1 MRRRVNGG
9 RLRMRAANADPD
21 AGISRYGTR
30 DRDGRRSQFIA
41 DATLKAQH
49 AAHIESGRLQRA
61 SLVPDPTTP
70 SERALMQASKAA
82 PPRSIKPLAALLPFV
97 RPYRTL
103 VVAALG
109 FLLLSSVAS
118 LSLPSAV
125 GQMID
130 HGFSKANAAYVD
142 RYFLALLAVAI
153 VLAIGTAARFYFVTR
168 LGEQVMADLRR
179 AVYDHLL
186 RLDLSFYE
194 TTRTGELMSRLTAD
208 TELIQTVVG
217 SSASVAL
224 RSLVM
229 LAGALVMLVVTSPKL
244 AMLIV
249 FGIPVVIVP
258 ILLFGR
264 RVEKLSR
271 ESQDRI
277 ADSSAIAGETFNAIH
292 TVQANVAEG
301 REALRFGD
309 AILRTLAT
317 AKRRI
322 RMRAT
327 LTAAAI
333 VLTFGAVTVVLWIG
347 AKAVLAG
354 TLSGG
359 ELGQFVLYAVF
370 AAGSVGAVSEVWGDV
385 QRASG
390 AMGRLAELLGIA
402 PRIAD
407 PASPQSA
414 PSALRDAIRIED
426 LRFHYSSRPDKAAL
440 DGIDLTVRAGETVA
454 LVGPSGAGKSTLFQL
469 LLRFYDPEHGR
480 ITLDGTDLRQLR
492 TAELRKLYALVP
504 QDPVIFGTSALENI
518 RYGRPDASRVEVIAA
533 ARAAEAHEFLD
544 ALPQRYDT
552 YLGERGVRL
561 SGGQQQRVVIARA
574 LLRDASI
581 LLLDEATSALDAQ
594 SERSV
599 QQALERLMAGRT
611 TLVIAHRLATVKKAD
626 RIVVIDHGHIVAQ
639 GRHEELLAQGGLYA
653 ELAKLQ
659 LV

>member
-1 MRRRVNGG
+1 VSEK
-9 RLRMRAANADPD
+9 
-21 AGISRYGTR
+21 SR
-30 DRDGRRSQFIA
+30 SIA
-41 DATLKAQH
+41 PLKA
-49 AAHIESGRLQRA
+49 L
-61 SLVPDPTTP
+61 
-70 SERALMQASKAA
+70 
-82 PPRSIKPLAALLPFV
+82 KPFL
-97 RPYRTL
+97 RPYRGL
-103 VVAALG
+103 IAGALG
-109 FLLLSSVAS
+109 FLLLASVAS
-118 LSLPSAV
+118 LSLPTAV

-130 HGFSKANAAYVD
+130 HGFSKANAEYVD
-142 RYFLALLAVAI
+142 RYFLALMAVAML
-153 VLAIGTAARFYFVTR
+153 LAIGTAARFYFVTR

-186 RLDLSFYE
+186 RLDLGFYE
-194 TTRTGELMSRLTAD
+194 TTRTGELLSRLTAD

-224 RSLVM
+224 RSV
-229 LAGALVMLVVTSPKL
+229 VMLVGALTMLFITSPKL
-244 AMLIV
+244 SLLIV
-249 FGIPVVIVP
+249 LGIPLVVAP
-258 ILLFGR
+258 ILIFGR

-292 TVQANVAEG
+292 TVQANVAEA
-301 REALRFGD
+301 RESGRFGD
-309 AILRTLAT
+309 AIRATLAT
-317 AKRRI
+317 ARRRI

-327 LTAAAI
+327 LTAVVI
-333 VLTFGAVTVVLWIG
+333 MLTFGAVTLVLWIG

-359 ELGQFVLYAVF
+359 ELGQFVLYAVL

-390 AMGRLAELLGIA
+390 AMGRLAELLAID
-402 PRIAD
+402 PRIAE
-407 PASPQSA
+407 PAQPALA
-414 PSALRDAIRIED
+414 PTALRESLALED
-426 LRFHYSSRPDKAAL
+426 LRFHYASRPDKPAL
-440 DGIDLTVRAGETVA
+440 EGIDLAIRAGETVA

-469 LLRFYDPEHGR
+469 LLRFYDPEQGR
-480 ITLDGTDLRQLR
+480 IRIDGVDIKSIRSADLRR
-492 TAELRKLYALVP
+492 LYALVP

-518 RYGRPDASRVEVIAA
+518 RYGRPEATREEVEAA
-533 ARAAEAHEFLD
+533 ARAAEAWDFLS
-544 ALPQRYDT
+544 ALPQGLDT

-594 SERSV
+594 SERAV

-626 RIVVIDHGHIVAQ
+626 RIIVLDHGRIIAQ

-653 ELAKLQ
+653 ELARLQ

>member
-1 MRRRVNGG
+1 M
-9 RLRMRAANADPD
+9 
-21 AGISRYGTR
+21 
-30 DRDGRRSQFIA
+30 
-41 DATLKAQH
+41 
-49 AAHIESGRLQRA
+49 
-61 SLVPDPTTP
+61 
-70 SERALMQASKAA
+70 SEKT
-82 PPRSIKPLAALLPFV
+82 RSIAPLAALRPFL
-97 RPYRTL
+97 RPYRGL
-103 VVAALG
+103 MAGALG
-109 FLLLSSVAS
+109 FLLLASVAS

-130 HGFSKANAAYVD
+130 HGFSQANAEYVD
-142 RYFLALLAVAI
+142 KYFLALLAVAML
-153 VLAIGTAARFYFVTR
+153 LAIGTAARFYFVTR

-186 RLDLSFYE
+186 RLDLGFYE
-194 TTRTGELMSRLTAD
+194 STRTGELLSRLTAD

-229 LAGALVMLVVTSPKL
+229 LVGALIMLVITSPKL
-244 AMLIV
+244 SMLIV
-249 FGIPVVIVP
+249 LGIPVVVAP
-258 ILLFGR
+258 ILIFGR

-292 TVQANVAEG
+292 TVQANVSEG
-301 REALRFGD
+301 RESLRFGD
-309 AILRTLAT
+309 AVRRTLAT
-317 AKRRI
+317 ATKRI
-322 RMRAT
+322 RMRAS
-327 LTAAAI
+327 LTAVAI
-333 VLTFGAVTVVLWIG
+333 LLVFGAVTVVLWIG

-354 TLSGG
+354 TLTGG
-359 ELGQFVLYAVF
+359 ELGQFVLYAVL

-390 AMGRLAELLGIA
+390 AMGRLAELLAIH
-402 PRIAD
+402 PRIRD
-407 PASPQSA
+407 PEIPGSA
-414 PSALRDAIRIED
+414 PVALREHIRIEG
-426 LRFHYSSRPDKAAL
+426 LRFHYDSRPDVAAL
-440 DGIDLTVRAGETVA
+440 EGIDLEVRSGETVA

-469 LLRFYDPEHGR
+469 LLRFYDPAAGR
-480 ITLDGTDLRQLR
+480 ITVDGTDLR
-492 TAELRKLYALVP
+492 ELRIADLRRLYALVP

-518 RYGRPDASRVEVIAA
+518 RYGRPEASREEVEAA
-533 ARAAEAHEFLD
+533 ARAAEAHDFLA
-544 ALPQRYDT
+544 ALPQGLDT

-594 SERSV
+594 SERAV

-626 RIVVIDHGHIVAQ
+626 RIVVLDHGRIVAQ
-639 GRHEELLAQGGLYA
+639 GKHEELLAQGGLYA
-653 ELAKLQ
+653 ELARLQ

>member
-1 MRRRVNGG
+1 VSEK
-9 RLRMRAANADPD
+9 
-21 AGISRYGTR
+21 SR
-30 DRDGRRSQFIA
+30 SIA
-41 DATLKAQH
+41 PLKA
-49 AAHIESGRLQRA
+49 L
-61 SLVPDPTTP
+61 
-70 SERALMQASKAA
+70 
-82 PPRSIKPLAALLPFV
+82 KPFL
-97 RPYRTL
+97 RPYRGL
-103 VVAALG
+103 IAGAIG
-109 FLLLSSVAS
+109 FLLLASVAS
-118 LSLPSAV
+118 LSLPTAV

-130 HGFSKANAAYVD
+130 HGFSKANAEYVD
-142 RYFLALLAVAI
+142 RYFLALLAVAML
-153 VLAIGTAARFYFVTR
+153 LAIGTAARFYFVTR

-186 RLDLSFYE
+186 RLDLGFYE
-194 TTRTGELMSRLTAD
+194 TTRTGELLSRLTAD

-224 RSLVM
+224 RSVVM
-229 LAGALVMLVVTSPKL
+229 LIGALTMLFITSPKL
-244 AMLIV
+244 SLLIV
-249 FGIPVVIVP
+249 LGIPMVVAP
-258 ILLFGR
+258 ILIFGR

-292 TVQANVAEG
+292 TVQANVAEV
-301 REALRFGD
+301 RESGRFGD
-309 AILRTLAT
+309 AVRATLAT
-317 AKRRI
+317 ARRRI

-327 LTAAAI
+327 LTAVVI
-333 VLTFGAVTVVLWIG
+333 MLTFGAVTLVLWIG

-359 ELGQFVLYAVF
+359 ELGQFVLYAVL

-390 AMGRLAELLGIA
+390 AMGRLAELLAID
-402 PRIAD
+402 PRIAE
-407 PASPQSA
+407 PAHPAIA
-414 PSALRDAIRIED
+414 PTALRQSLEIEE
-426 LRFHYSSRPDKAAL
+426 LRFHYASRPDKPAL
-440 DGIDLTVRAGETVA
+440 EGIDLAIRAGETVA

-469 LLRFYDPEHGR
+469 LLRFYDPEQGR
-480 ITLDGTDLRQLR
+480 IRIDGVDLKSMRSADLRQ
-492 TAELRKLYALVP
+492 LYALVP

-518 RYGRPDASRVEVIAA
+518 RYGRPEATREEVEAA
-533 ARAAEAHEFLD
+533 ARAAEAWDFLS
-544 ALPQRYDT
+544 ALPQGLDT

-594 SERSV
+594 SERAV
-599 QQALERLMAGRT
+599 QQALERLRAGRT

-626 RIVVIDHGHIVAQ
+626 RIIVLDHGRIIAQ

-653 ELAKLQ
+653 ELARLQ

>member
-1 MRRRVNGG
+1 MSTAPN
-9 RLRMRAANADPD
+9 PP
-21 AGISRYGTR
+21 SR
-30 DRDGRRSQFIA
+30 S
-41 DATLKAQH
+41 
-49 AAHIESGRLQRA
+49 
-61 SLVPDPTTP
+61 V
-70 SERALMQASKAA
+70 
-82 PPRSIKPLAALLPFV
+82 KPLAALLPFL
-97 RPYRTL
+97 RPYRGL
-103 VVAALG
+103 MGAALG
-109 FLLLSSVAS
+109 FLILASVAS

-125 GQMID
+125 GKMID
-130 HGFSKANAAYVD
+130 HGFTAANAAFVD
-142 RYFLALLAVAI
+142 RYFLALFAVAV

-179 AVYDHLL
+179 AVYKHLL
-186 RLDLSFYE
+186 HLDLSFYE
-194 TTRTGELMSRLTAD
+194 TTRTGELLSRLTAD

-229 LAGALVMLVVTSPKL
+229 LVGALIMLIITSPKL
-244 AMLIV
+244 SMLIV
-249 FGIPVVIVP
+249 FGIPIVVAP
-258 ILLFGR
+258 ILIFGR

-292 TVQANVAEG
+292 TVQANVAET
-301 REALRFGD
+301 RESLRFD
-309 AILRTLAT
+309 EAIARTLAT
-317 AKRRI
+317 AKHRI
-322 RMRAT
+322 RVRAS
-327 LTAAAI
+327 LTAIAI
-333 VLTFGAVTVVLWIG
+333 LLTFGAVTLVLWIG

-390 AMGRLAELLGIA
+390 AMGRLAELLSINA
-402 PRIAD
+402 VIAD
-407 PASPQSA
+407 PKTPKPA
-414 PSALRDAIRIED
+414 PKALRDALTLEGVG
-426 LRFHYSSRPDKAAL
+426 FHYASRPDKAAL
-440 DGIDLTVRAGETVA
+440 SGIDLRVAAGETIA

-469 LLRFYDPEHGR
+469 LLRFYDPDVGR
-480 ITLDGTDLRQLR
+480 IAVDGSDIRDLRIDDLR
-492 TAELRKLYALVP
+492 DLYALVP

-518 RYGRPDASRVEVIAA
+518 RYGRPEATREQVIDA
-533 ARAAEAHEFLD
+533 ARAAEAHEFLN
-544 ALPQRYDT
+544 ALPEGYDT

-594 SERSV
+594 SERAV
-599 QQALERLMAGRT
+599 QQALERLMQGRT

-626 RIVVIDHGHIVAQ
+626 RIVVIDHGHIIAQ
-639 GRHEELLAQGGLYA
+639 GSHDELLAQGGLYA
-653 ELAKLQ
+653 ELALLQ

>member
-1 MRRRVNGG
+1 M
-9 RLRMRAANADPD
+9 
-21 AGISRYGTR
+21 ST
-30 DRDGRRSQFIA
+30 
-41 DATLKAQH
+41 
-49 AAHIESGRLQRA
+49 
-61 SLVPDPTTP
+61 PDPP
-70 SERALMQASKAA
+70 KV
-82 PPRSIKPLAALLPFV
+82 RSIKPLAALRPFLK
-97 RPYRTL
+97 PYGGL
-103 VVAALG
+103 IAAALG
-109 FLLLSSVAS
+109 FLTLASVAS

-125 GQMID
+125 GKMID
-130 HGFSKANAAYVD
+130 HGFSTENAAFVD
-142 RYFLALLAVAI
+142 RYFLVLLAVAS

-179 AVYDHLL
+179 AVYEHLL
-186 RLDLSFYE
+186 HLDQGFYE
-194 TTRTGELMSRLTAD
+194 TTRTGELLSRLTAD

-229 LAGALVMLVVTSPKL
+229 LIGAMVMLVITSPKL
-244 AMLIV
+244 SMFIV
-249 FGIPVVIVP
+249 LGIPLVVAP
-258 ILLFGR
+258 ILMFGR

-292 TVQANVAEG
+292 TVQANVAEN
-301 REALRFGD
+301 REARRFD
-309 AILRTLAT
+309 EAIARTLAT
-317 AKRRI
+317 AKHRI
-322 RMRAT
+322 RVRAT
-327 LTAAAI
+327 LTAIAI
-333 VLTFGAVTVVLWIG
+333 LLTFGAVVLVLWIG
-347 AKAVLAG
+347 AKSVLAG

-390 AMGRLAELLGIA
+390 AMGRLAELLAIA

-407 PASPQSA
+407 PSA
-414 PSALRDAIRIED
+414 PLAPPTALRGALTIEG

-440 DGIDLTVRAGETVA
+440 EGIDLRIGAGETVA

-469 LLRFYDPEHGR
+469 LLRFYDPEAGH
-480 ITLDGTDLRQLR
+480 IAIDGTDIKQLR
-492 TAELRKLYALVP
+492 VADLRRLYALVP

-518 RYGRPDASRVEVIAA
+518 RYGRPEATREEVIEAA
-533 ARAAEAHEFLD
+533 KAAEAHEFLS
-544 ALPQRYDT
+544 ALPEGYDT

-594 SERSV
+594 SERAV

-626 RIVVIDHGHIVAQ
+626 RIVVIDHGRIVAS
-639 GRHEELLAQGGLYA
+639 GRHDQLLAEGGLYA
-653 ELAKLQ
+653 ELALLQ

>member
-1 MRRRVNGG
+1 VSEK
-9 RLRMRAANADPD
+9 
-21 AGISRYGTR
+21 SR
-30 DRDGRRSQFIA
+30 SIA
-41 DATLKAQH
+41 PLKA
-49 AAHIESGRLQRA
+49 L
-61 SLVPDPTTP
+61 
-70 SERALMQASKAA
+70 
-82 PPRSIKPLAALLPFV
+82 KPFL
-97 RPYRTL
+97 RPYRGL
-103 VVAALG
+103 IAGAIG
-109 FLLLSSVAS
+109 FLLLASVAS

-142 RYFLALLAVAI
+142 RYFVALLAVAML
-153 VLAIGTAARFYFVTR
+153 LAIGTAARYYFVSR

-186 RLDLSFYE
+186 RLDLGFYE
-194 TTRTGELMSRLTAD
+194 TTRTGELLSRLTAD

-224 RSLVM
+224 RSIVM
-229 LAGALVMLVVTSPKL
+229 MIGALIMLFITSPKL
-244 AMLIV
+244 SLLIV
-249 FGIPVVIVP
+249 LGIPLVVAP
-258 ILLFGR
+258 ILIFGR

-292 TVQANVAEG
+292 TVQANVAEA
-301 REALRFGD
+301 RESGRFGD
-309 AILRTLAT
+309 AVRLTLAT
-317 AKRRI
+317 ARRRI

-327 LTAAAI
+327 LTAVVI
-333 VLTFGAVTVVLWIG
+333 TLVFGAVTLVLWIG

-359 ELGQFVLYAVF
+359 ELGQFVLYAVL

-390 AMGRLAELLGIA
+390 AMGRLAELLAID
-402 PRIAD
+402 PRIAEPD
-407 PASPQSA
+407 RPANA
-414 PSALRDAIRIED
+414 PTALRESLSIEH
-426 LRFHYSSRPDKAAL
+426 LRFHYASRPDTAAL
-440 DGIDLTVRAGETVA
+440 EGIDLQIRAGETVA

-469 LLRFYDPEHGR
+469 LLRFYDPEQGH
-480 ITLDGTDLRQLR
+480 ISIDGVDLKSLRTTDLRR
-492 TAELRKLYALVP
+492 LYALVP

-518 RYGRPDASRVEVIAA
+518 RYGRPEATREEVEAA
-533 ARAAEAHEFLD
+533 ARAAEAWDFLS
-544 ALPQRYDT
+544 ALPQGLDT

-594 SERSV
+594 SERAV

-611 TLVIAHRLATVKKAD
+611 TLVIAHRLATVKKAH
-626 RIVVIDHGHIVAQ
+626 RIVVLDHGRIIAQ

-653 ELAKLQ
+653 ELARLQ

>member
-1 MRRRVNGG
+1 MSQVREKG
-9 RLRMRAANADPD
+9 A
-21 AGISRYGTR
+21 
-30 DRDGRRSQFIA
+30 RSLA
-41 DATLKAQH
+41 
-49 AAHIESGRLQRA
+49 
-61 SLVPDPTTP
+61 
-70 SERALMQASKAA
+70 
-82 PPRSIKPLAALLPFV
+82 PLAALRPFV
-97 RPYRTL
+97 RPYRRL

-109 FLLLSSVAS
+109 FLLISSMAS

-142 RYFLALLAVAI
+142 RYFLALLAVAA
-153 VLAIGTAARFYFVTR
+153 VLALGTAARFYFVTR

-179 AVYDHLL
+179 AVYQHLL
-186 RLDLSFYE
+186 RLDQRFYE
-194 TTRTGELMSRLTAD
+194 TTRTGELLSRLTAD

-229 LAGALVMLVVTSPKL
+229 LAGALIMLVVTSPKL
-244 AMLIV
+244 SMLIV
-249 FGIPVVIVP
+249 FGIPIVVAP
-258 ILLFGR
+258 ILIFGR

-292 TVQANVAEG
+292 TVQANVAEQ
-301 REALRFGD
+301 RESARFAD

-317 AKRRI
+317 ATRRI
-322 RMRAT
+322 RMRAS
-327 LTAAAI
+327 LTAVAI
-333 VLTFGAVTVVLWIG
+333 LLTFGAVTVVLWIG

-370 AAGSVGAVSEVWGDV
+370 AAGAVGAVSEVWGDV

-390 AMGRLAELLGIA
+390 AMGRLAELLAIE

-407 PASPQSA
+407 PAQPATPLAAVHQGI
-414 PSALRDAIRIED
+414 DIEQ
-426 LRFHYSSRPDKAAL
+426 LRFHYSSRPDRAAL
-440 DGIDLTVRAGETVA
+440 DNISLQVRAGETVA

-469 LLRFYDPEHGR
+469 LLRFHDPESGHIR
-480 ITLDGTDLRQLR
+480 IDGVDIRDFRVADLRR
-492 TAELRKLYALVP
+492 LYALVP

-518 RYGRPDASRVEVIAA
+518 RYGRPDATREEVIAA
-533 ARAAEAHEFLD
+533 ARAAEAHEFLA
-544 ALPQRYDT
+544 ALPEGYDT

-574 LLRDASI
+574 LLRDAKV

-594 SERSV
+594 SERAV
-599 QQALERLMAGRT
+599 QQALERLMQGRT

-626 RIVVIDHGHIVAQ
+626 RIIVLDHGRIVAQ
-639 GRHEELLAQGGLYA
+639 GSHEELLAQGGLYA
-653 ELAKLQ
+653 DLAKLQ

>member
-1 MRRRVNGG
+1 MSGG
-9 RLRMRAANADPD
+9 GGEGECL
-21 AGISRYGTR
+21 
-30 DRDGRRSQFIA
+30 
-41 DATLKAQH
+41 
-49 AAHIESGRLQRA
+49 
-61 SLVPDPTTP
+61 
-70 SERALMQASKAA
+70 RALESVRKHRTTESCA
-82 PPRSIKPLAALLPFV
+82 PTSLPVSEKSRSIAPLAALKPFL

-103 VVAALG
+103 IAGALG
-109 FLLLSSVAS
+109 FLLLASVAS
-118 LSLPSAV
+118 LTLPSAV

-130 HGFSKANAAYVD
+130 HGFSQANAAYVD
-142 RYFLALLAVAI
+142 RYFLALLAVAML
-153 VLAIGTAARFYFVTR
+153 LAVGTAARFYFVTR

-186 RLDLSFYE
+186 HLDLGFYE
-194 TTRTGELMSRLTAD
+194 TTRTGELLSRLTAD

-229 LAGALVMLVVTSPKL
+229 LVGALVMLFITSPKL
-244 AMLIV
+244 SLLIV
-249 FGIPVVIVP
+249 LGIPLVVAP
-258 ILLFGR
+258 ILIFGR

-301 REALRFGD
+301 RESTRFGD
-309 AILRTLAT
+309 AVRNTLAT
-317 AKRRI
+317 ARRRI

-327 LTAAAI
+327 LTAVVI
-333 VLTFGAVTVVLWIG
+333 MLTFGAVTLVLWIG

-390 AMGRLAELLGIA
+390 AMGRLAELLTIT
-402 PRIAD
+402 PRIAE
-407 PASPQSA
+407 PAPALPA
-414 PSALRDAIRIED
+414 PAALRQSLTLEAVD
-426 LRFHYSSRPDKAAL
+426 FHYASRPDRAAL
-440 DGIDLTVRAGETVA
+440 NGIDLTIRAGETVA

-469 LLRFYDPEHGR
+469 LLRFYDPGAGSIR
-480 ITLDGTDLRQLR
+480 IDGVDLKSMRIADLRR
-492 TAELRKLYALVP
+492 LYALVP

-518 RYGRPDASRVEVIAA
+518 RYGRPEATREEVEAA
-533 ARAAEAHEFLD
+533 ARAAEAHDFLS
-544 ALPQRYDT
+544 ALPEGMDT

-594 SERSV
+594 SERAV

-639 GRHEELLAQGGLYA
+639 GKHEELLAQGGLYA
-653 ELAKLQ
+653 ELARLQ

>member
-1 MRRRVNGG
+1 MSEK
-9 RLRMRAANADPD
+9 
-21 AGISRYGTR
+21 SR
-30 DRDGRRSQFIA
+30 SIA
-41 DATLKAQH
+41 PL
-49 AAHIESGRLQRA
+49 
-61 SLVPDPTTP
+61 
-70 SERALMQASKAA
+70 RAL
-82 PPRSIKPLAALLPFV
+82 KPFL
-97 RPYRTL
+97 RPYRGL
-103 VVAALG
+103 IAGAIG
-109 FLLLSSVAS
+109 FLLLASVAS

-142 RYFLALLAVAI
+142 RYFLALLVVAMLLAV
-153 VLAIGTAARFYFVTR
+153 GTAARYYFVSR

-186 RLDLSFYE
+186 RLDLGFYE
-194 TTRTGELMSRLTAD
+194 TTRTGELLSRLTAD

-224 RSLVM
+224 RSI
-229 LAGALVMLVVTSPKL
+229 VMLVGALIMLFITSPKL
-244 AMLIV
+244 SLLIV
-249 FGIPVVIVP
+249 LGIPLVVAP
-258 ILLFGR
+258 ILIFGR

-292 TVQANVAEG
+292 TVQANVAEE
-301 REALRFGD
+301 RESGRFGD
-309 AILRTLAT
+309 AVRLTLAT
-317 AKRRI
+317 ARRRI

-327 LTAAAI
+327 LTAVVI
-333 VLTFGAVTVVLWIG
+333 TLVFGAVTLVLWIG

-359 ELGQFVLYAVF
+359 ELGQFVLYAVL

-390 AMGRLAELLGIA
+390 AMGRLAELLAIE
-402 PRIAD
+402 PRIAEPTD
-407 PASPQSA
+407 AAPAPA
-414 PSALRDAIRIED
+414 ALRGSLRLEA
-426 LRFHYSSRPDKAAL
+426 LRFHYASRPDRAAL
-440 DGIDLTVRAGETVA
+440 EGIDLDIRAGETVA

-469 LLRFYDPEHGR
+469 LLRFYDPEQGR
-480 ITLDGTDLRQLR
+480 ISIDGVDLRSMRSADLR
-492 TAELRKLYALVP
+492 RLYALVP

-518 RYGRPDASRVEVIAA
+518 RYGRPEATREEVEAA
-533 ARAAEAHEFLD
+533 ARAAEAWDFLS
-544 ALPQRYDT
+544 ALPQGLDT

-594 SERSV
+594 SERAV

-626 RIVVIDHGHIVAQ
+626 RIVVLDQGRIVAQ

-653 ELAKLQ
+653 ELARLQ

>member
-1 MRRRVNGG
+1 MCGCF
-9 RLRMRAANADPD
+9 
-21 AGISRYGTR
+21 AGSITSH
-30 DRDGRRSQFIA
+30 SQ
-41 DATLKAQH
+41 TC
-49 AAHIESGRLQRA
+49 
-61 SLVPDPTTP
+61 
-70 SERALMQASKAA
+70 
-82 PPRSIKPLAALLPFV
+82 PPVTEKTRSIAPLAALRPFL
-97 RPYRTL
+97 RPYRGL
-103 VVAALG
+103 IAGALG
-109 FLLLSSVAS
+109 FLLLASVAS

-130 HGFSKANAAYVD
+130 HGFSKANAEYVD
-142 RYFLALLAVAI
+142 KYFLALLAVAML
-153 VLAIGTAARFYFVTR
+153 LAVGTAARFYFVTR

-186 RLDLSFYE
+186 RLDLGFYE
-194 TTRTGELMSRLTAD
+194 NTRTGELLSRLTAD

-229 LAGALVMLVVTSPKL
+229 LVGALIMLVITSPKL
-244 AMLIV
+244 SMLIV
-249 FGIPVVIVP
+249 LGIPVVVAP
-258 ILLFGR
+258 ILIFGR

-301 REALRFGD
+301 RESTRFGD
-309 AILRTLAT
+309 AVRRTLAT
-317 AKRRI
+317 ATKRI
-322 RMRAT
+322 RMRAS
-327 LTAAAI
+327 LTAVAI
-333 VLTFGAVTVVLWIG
+333 LLVFGAVTVVLWIG

-354 TLSGG
+354 TLTGG
-359 ELGQFVLYAVF
+359 ELGQFVLYAVL

-390 AMGRLAELLGIA
+390 AMGRLAELLAIQ
-402 PRIAD
+402 PRIRD
-407 PASPQSA
+407 PEIPTAA
-414 PSALRDAIRIED
+414 PAALQEHICIEG
-426 LRFHYSSRPDKAAL
+426 LRFHYDSRPDVAAL
-440 DGIDLTVRAGETVA
+440 EGIDLEVRSGETVA

-469 LLRFYDPEHGR
+469 LLRFYDPAAGR
-480 ITLDGTDLRQLR
+480 ITVDGTDLRDLR
-492 TAELRKLYALVP
+492 IADLRRLYALVP

-518 RYGRPDASRVEVIAA
+518 RYGRPDASREEVEAA
-533 ARAAEAHEFLD
+533 ARAAEAYDFLA
-544 ALPQRYDT
+544 ALPQGLDT

-574 LLRDASI
+574 LLRDASV

-594 SERSV
+594 SERAV

-626 RIVVIDHGHIVAQ
+626 RIVVLDHGRIVAQ
-639 GRHEELLAQGGLYA
+639 GKHEELLAQGGLYA
-653 ELAKLQ
+653 ELARLQ

>member
-1 MRRRVNGG
+1 
-9 RLRMRAANADPD
+9 L
-21 AGISRYGTR
+21 
-30 DRDGRRSQFIA
+30 
-41 DATLKAQH
+41 DATPLLNARESTSQQKAAARPTGIPPNDHSPVSEKSRSIAPLKA
-49 AAHIESGRLQRA
+49 L
-61 SLVPDPTTP
+61 
-70 SERALMQASKAA
+70 
-82 PPRSIKPLAALLPFV
+82 KPFL
-97 RPYRTL
+97 RPYRGL
-103 VVAALG
+103 IAGAIG
-109 FLLLSSVAS
+109 FLLLASVAS
-118 LSLPSAV
+118 LSLPTAV

-130 HGFSKANAAYVD
+130 HGFSKANAEYVD
-142 RYFLALLAVAI
+142 RYFLALLAVAML
-153 VLAIGTAARFYFVTR
+153 LAIGTAARFYFVTR

-186 RLDLSFYE
+186 RLDLGFYE
-194 TTRTGELMSRLTAD
+194 TTRTGELLSRLTAD

-224 RSLVM
+224 RSVVM
-229 LAGALVMLVVTSPKL
+229 LIGALTMLFITSPKL
-244 AMLIV
+244 SLLIV
-249 FGIPVVIVP
+249 LGIPMVVAP
-258 ILLFGR
+258 ILIFGR

-292 TVQANVAEG
+292 TVQANVAEV
-301 REALRFGD
+301 RESGRFGD
-309 AILRTLAT
+309 AVRATLAT
-317 AKRRI
+317 ARRRI

-327 LTAAAI
+327 LTAVVI
-333 VLTFGAVTVVLWIG
+333 MLTFGAVTLVLWIG

-359 ELGQFVLYAVF
+359 ELGQFVLYAVL

-390 AMGRLAELLGIA
+390 AMGRLAELLAID
-402 PRIAD
+402 PRIAE
-407 PASPQSA
+407 PAHPAIA
-414 PSALRDAIRIED
+414 PTALCESLALEN
-426 LRFHYSSRPDKAAL
+426 LRFHYASRPDQPAL
-440 DGIDLTVRAGETVA
+440 EGIDLAIRAGETVA

-469 LLRFYDPEHGR
+469 LLRFYDPEQGR
-480 ITLDGTDLRQLR
+480 IRIDGVDLKSMRSADLRR
-492 TAELRKLYALVP
+492 LYALVP

-518 RYGRPDASRVEVIAA
+518 RYGRPEATREEVEAA
-533 ARAAEAHEFLD
+533 ARAAEAWDFLS
-544 ALPQRYDT
+544 ALPQGLDT

-574 LLRDASI
+574 LLRDATI

-594 SERSV
+594 SERAV

-626 RIVVIDHGHIVAQ
+626 RIIVLDHGRIIAQ
-639 GRHEELLAQGGLYA
+639 GRHEELLAEGGLYA
-653 ELAKLQ
+653 ELARLQ

>member
-1 MRRRVNGG
+1 MSEKSASVK
-9 RLRMRAANADPD
+9 P
-21 AGISRYGTR
+21 
-30 DRDGRRSQFIA
+30 
-41 DATLKAQH
+41 LKA
-49 AAHIESGRLQRA
+49 L
-61 SLVPDPTTP
+61 
-70 SERALMQASKAA
+70 A
-82 PPRSIKPLAALLPFV
+82 PFL
-97 RPYRTL
+97 RPYRGL
-103 VVAALG
+103 MAGALG
-109 FLLLSSVAS
+109 FLLLASTAS

-130 HGFSKANAAYVD
+130 HGFSKANAEYVD

-153 VLAIGTAARFYFVTR
+153 LLAIGTAARFYFVTR

-186 RLDLSFYE
+186 HLDLGFYE
-194 TTRTGELMSRLTAD
+194 TTRTGELLSRLTAD

-224 RSLVM
+224 RSVVM
-229 LAGALVMLVVTSPKL
+229 LFGAMIMLIITSPKL
-244 AMLIV
+244 SMLIV
-249 FGIPVVIVP
+249 LGIPVVVAP
-258 ILLFGR
+258 ILIFGR

-277 ADSSAIAGETFNAIH
+277 ADSSAIAGETFNAMH
-292 TVQANVAEG
+292 TVQANVAEN
-301 REALRFGD
+301 RESERFGD
-309 AILRTLAT
+309 AVRATLAT

-322 RMRAT
+322 RMRAS
-327 LTAAAI
+327 LTAIAI
-333 VLTFGAVTVVLWIG
+333 MLVFGAVTVVLWIG
-347 AKAVLAG
+347 AKSVLAG

-359 ELGQFVLYAVF
+359 ELGQFVLYAVL

-390 AMGRLAELLGIA
+390 AMGRLAELLAIL
-402 PRIAD
+402 PRVAEPTSAI
-407 PASPQSA
+407 ASPG
-414 PSALRDAIRIED
+414 ALRESIHIEG
-426 LRFHYSSRPDKAAL
+426 LRFHYASRPDSAAL
-440 DGIDLTVRAGETVA
+440 EGIDLRVSAGETVA

-469 LLRFYDPEHGR
+469 LLRFYDPSAGR
-480 ITLDGTDLRQLR
+480 ITIDGVDLKDLRIADLR
-492 TAELRKLYALVP
+492 DLYALVP

-518 RYGRPDASRVEVIAA
+518 RYGRPTASREEVEAA
-533 ARAAEAHEFLD
+533 ARAAEAYDFLKL
-544 ALPQRYDT
+544 LPEGLDT

-594 SERSV
+594 SERAV

-626 RIVVIDHGHIVAQ
+626 RIVVLDHGRIVAQ
-639 GRHEELLAQGGLYA
+639 GKHEELLAQGGLYA
-653 ELAKLQ
+653 ELARLQ
-659 LV
+659 FTHT